1 MALTQNK
8 NIIILAALLL
18 IAMVVVLWSITRAP
32 ADITFPEE
40 DSEDTPA
47 LEEVYSTT
55 NVVSE
60 VDLAH
65 RLIIMPSMETGEEIK
80 VYLDETTEIFRIVFP
95 EEADGVFKTEK
106 IPITLEEVK
115 AGDLFFIKSHDN
127 IVGQT
132 ELRSVDYIEFM
143 P

>member
-18 IAMVVVLWSITRAP
+18 IVIVVVFWPINRSPFEVTP
-32 ADITFPEE
+32 PEE
-40 DSEDTPA
+40 DSDEKPV
-47 LEEVYSTT
+47 LEEVYSLT
-55 NVVSE
+55 NIVSE

-65 RLIIMPSMETGEEIK
+65 NLIIMPSMETGEKIK

-95 EEADGVFKTEK
+95 EDADGVFETEK
-106 IPITLEEVK
+106 IPITLGEVR
-115 AGDLFFIKSHDN
+115 AGDRFFIKSHDN

-132 ELRSVDYIEFM
+132 ELRGVDYIELM